1 MASLKSL
8 IPTKNN
14 SFPQVTE
21 TNIESGQIYMFQPGP
36 NFQTFNNGICF
47 SPCQSGTAIVEVW
60 GAGGSPGH
68 MCCCGF
74 GTPGNSGAYAK
85 KRITLT
91 CTGYIT
97 GQVGMACGNSSDL
110 CFRGCSDP
118 SGVTFY
124 PSGTCT
130 G

>member
-60 GAGGSPGH
+60 GAGGSPGN
-68 MCCCGF
+68 M
-74 GTPGNSGAYAK
+74 
-85 KRITLT
+85 
-91 CTGYIT
+91 
-97 GQVGMACGNSSDL
+97 
-110 CFRGCSDP
+110 
-118 SGVTFY
+118 
-124 PSGTCT
+124 
-130 G
+130 